1 MAITSAMCASAKRDF
16 LNGVHCFA
24 QSRSFTCTSTSTKT
38 IAGISPAIALA
49 TPIFVGELVS
59 GTNIPVGPPQP
70 IVESIVSST
79 SITLSQAPSAA
90 ITAFTVAGDP
100 FKMALIKIGMAGT
113 YGAASTAYANITG
126 NSDEVTGTGYTAG
139 GTLLTNQD
147 PVASSPSAFTTFSPN
162 PSWTSASFST
172 AGCMI
177 WNTIQNGPVVGPSVS
192 VHDFGGTQTVTS
204 GTFTVIMP
212 VAAVG
217 TAILQIT

>member
-1 MAITSAMCASAKRDF
+1 MAITTAMMASAKRDF

-24 QSRSFTCTSTSTKT
+24 QSRSFTCTSTTTKT
-38 IAGISPAIALA
+38 VVGISPAIAVA
-49 TPIFVGELVS
+49 TPIFVGELLS
-59 GTNIPVGPPQP
+59 GTNISAVTPLPV
-70 IVESIVSST
+70 VESIVSST
-79 SITLSQAPSAA
+79 SITMSQAPSAA

-113 YGAASTAYANITG
+113 YGAASTAYSNITG
-126 NSDEVTGTGYTAG
+126 NSDEVSGAGYTAG
-139 GTLLTNQD
+139 GTLLTNVD
-147 PVASSPSAFTTFSPN
+147 PVASSPSAYTTFSPN

-177 WNTIQNGPVVGPSVS
+177 YNTLQNGPVPGAGVS